1 VSWFQLPLSNF
12 LIALKSDS
20 HLIFGETSPPASA
33 SRSTS
38 TLGSPMDLSS
48 SIAHYNARGERINFS
63 LDALQG
69 IGPGSAGGQLPLDPF
84 WFEMHANPRY
94 GNQIPGE
101 GMDSQGN
108 GSSPY
113 PGEATRETLRSQEIS
128 SAAPPGDPHS
138 AAGSTAAHLAVHYPQ
153 LNLQIC

>member
-1 VSWFQLPLSNF
+1 M
-12 LIALKSDS
+12 
-20 HLIFGETSPPASA
+20 E
-33 SRSTS
+33 
-38 TLGSPMDLSS
+38 MSS
-48 SIAHYNARGERINFS
+48 SIAHYNARGERNNFS

-69 IGPGSAGGQLPLDPF
+69 MGPGSAGGQLPLDPF

-94 GNQIPGE
+94 GSQIPG

-113 PGEATRETLRSQEIS
+113 QVLQGEAPRETLRSQEIS